1 MLTDEI
7 LVKNALSGDKDAFGK
22 LVEKYSSAVYG
33 LAYHLVGSFFD
44 AQDLAQKTFITAYL
58 KLHQL
63 KDYAKFAG
71 WLRIITIN
79 TCKMWLRKQKEKII
93 SIEKIDES
101 KIISAQPPPEDE
113 LIAKEERNMVTRAM
127 ASLSEK
133 CRLALTLHYL
143 DGMAYEEMAKF
154 LEITPSAVDSRL
166 QRARKKLREEVLRMT
181 EQGFKER
188 RLPADFSDK
197 VISQLLEKPKPLEIP
212 GHPIRRIWE
221 KAKKT
226 LPDYTVVEPGPE
238 IESLKDNYPSLGEM
252 VNQSPEIFRVDEER
266 MLRYQTTTTLLNRLP
281 KIKPPAKL
289 ITAGRAFRKDKEDAT
304 HYPVFHQIEGLRL
317 DKGLLENEAKEAVKK
332 LVCGILGNV
341 KVRFRSFS
349 WPFTNPGWT
358 VEVEAEGRWLEFAG
372 VGIYNKEIL
381 KTAGHDP
388 KRISGFGFGLGIERL
403 AMIKY
408 GIEDI
413 KTFWKE

>member
-33 LAYHLVGSFFD
+33 LAYHLVGNFSD

-93 SIEKIDES
+93 SIGKIDES
-101 KIISAQPPPEDE
+101 KIISTQASPEDE
-113 LIAKEERNMVTRAM
+113 LIAKEERDMVTRAM

-133 CRLALTLHYL
+133 CRLALTLHYM

-166 QRARKKLREEVLRMT
+166 QRARKKLRHEV
-181 EQGFKER
+181 FKMMEKEFR
-188 RLPADFSDK
+188 EHKLPENFTDK
-197 VISQLLEKPKPLEIP
+197 VIIELLAKPKLLDVP
-212 GHPIRRIWE
+212 GHPLQKIWE
-221 KAKKT
+221 YIKAS
-226 LPDYTVVEPGPE
+226 LPDYTVVKAGSE
-238 IESLKDNYPSLGEM
+238 IELIQDNYGIMDSSLDKK
-252 VNQSPEIFRVDEER
+252 VFHVDNER
-266 MLRYQTTTTLLNRLP
+266 MLRVHTTTTLVNQLSKYKSP
-281 KIKPPAKL
+281 IKL
-289 ITAGRAFRKDKEDAT
+289 LTAGRAFRRCEEDAT
-304 HYPVFHQIEGLRL
+304 HYPVFHQVEGLCVGEGITESDL
-317 DKGLLENEAKEAVKK
+317 KETVRKV
-332 LVCGILGNV
+332 VCDIFGGVEI
-341 KVRFRSFS
+341 RFHPHN
-349 WPFTNPGWT
+349 WPFTDPGWT
-358 VEVEAEGRWLEFAG
+358 VEVETKGNWLEILG
-372 VGIYNKEIL
+372 VGIYKKRIL
-381 KTAGHDP
+381 QKAGHDP
-388 KRISGFGFGLGIERL
+388 EIVSGFGFGMGIERL

-408 GIEDI
+408 GVDDI
-413 KTFWKE
+413 RTFWQE